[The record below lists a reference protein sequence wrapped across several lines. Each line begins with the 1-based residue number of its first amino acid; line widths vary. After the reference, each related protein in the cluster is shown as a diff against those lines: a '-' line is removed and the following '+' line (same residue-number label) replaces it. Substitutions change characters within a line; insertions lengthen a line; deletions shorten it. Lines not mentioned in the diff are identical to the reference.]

1 MDQYPLDP
9 ARGAVSRTIVR
20 VSMNLLGLLP
30 PDLSALLHAAGV
42 PTPEADARRVLAR
55 LISEGRSDVVP
66 RGGMRRVVVEAL
78 AAHRWDRPRV
88 IERVPDADGGLRY
101 VFQADDGQV
110 FDVVRIPLHV
120 QGRYS
125 VCLSSQVGC
134 AMQCAFCA
142 TGKLGLTRNLS
153 AAEIIGAFLVVRDEL
168 READAA
174 ARVSGAVFMGQ
185 GEPLHNYDAVLQ
197 AANVLRDPCGGRIA
211 SEAISISTVGLV
223 PAIRR
228 FAAEKQP
235 FRLILSLTSADPVVR
250 RRLLPV
256 AGRHDLAELAEALSL
271 VHAAQGDRVTLA
283 WVLLGGV
290 NTDPSEVER
299 IRAAFGHLPLRI
311 NLIDVNADPA
321 GDPDSDSQQGEV
333 FRRAT
338 DPERNTFMDALQV
351 LKSPVVRR
359 YSVGRDQNAACGMLA
374 ARTAVEPDT
383 APCT

>member
-1 MDQYPLDP
+1 
-9 ARGAVSRTIVR
+9 
-20 VSMNLLGLLP
+20 MNLLGLLP
-30 PDLSALLHAAGV
+30 TDLSALLHAAGV
-42 PTPEADARRVLAR
+42 PAPEGDARRVLAR
-55 LISEGRSDVVP
+55 LISEGRSDAVP
-66 RGGMRRVVVEAL
+66 RGGLRRVVVDAL
-78 AAHRWDRPRV
+78 AAHSWSRPTV
-88 IERVPDADGGLRY
+88 VERVPDSDGGLRY
-101 VFQADDGQV
+101 VFHADDGAL

-120 QGRYS
+120 SGRYS

-153 AAEIIGAFLVVRDEL
+153 AAEIIGAFLVVRDDL
-168 READAA
+168 RDAEPES
-174 ARVSGAVFMGQ
+174 RVTGAVFMGQ
-185 GEPLHNYDAVLQ
+185 GEPLHNYEAVLQ
-197 AANVLRDPCGGRIA
+197 AAHVLRDPCGGRIA

-228 FAAEKQP
+228 FALERQP
-235 FRLILSLTSADPVVR
+235 FRLILSLTSADPTVR

-271 VHAAQGDRVTLA
+271 VHEAQGDRVTLA

-290 NTDPSEVER
+290 NTDPAEVER

-311 NLIDVNADPA
+311 NLIDVNANPVS
-321 GDPDSDSQQGEV
+321 PDGETSGET

-338 DPERNTFMDALQV
+338 DEERNTFMDALQV

-383 APCT
+383 APSS

>member
-1 MDQYPLDP
+1 
-9 ARGAVSRTIVR
+9 
-20 VSMNLLGLLP
+20 MNLLGLLP
-30 PDLSALLHAAGV
+30 TDLSALLHAAGV
-42 PTPEADARRVLAR
+42 PAPEGDARRVLAR

-66 RGGMRRVVVEAL
+66 RGGLRRVVVDAL
-78 AAHRWDRPRV
+78 AAHSWSRPTV
-88 IERVPDADGGLRY
+88 VERVPDSDGGLRY
-101 VFQADDGQV
+101 VFQADDGAL

-120 QGRYS
+120 SGRYS

-153 AAEIIGAFLVVRDEL
+153 ASEIIGAFLAVRDEL
-168 READAA
+168 RAA
-174 ARVSGAVFMGQ
+174 EPDSRVTGAVFMGQ

-197 AANVLRDPCGGRIA
+197 AAHVLRDPCGGRIA

-228 FAAEKQP
+228 FALERQP
-235 FRLILSLTSADPVVR
+235 FRLILSLTSADPTVR

-271 VHAAQGDRVTLA
+271 VHEAQGDRVTLA

-290 NTDPSEVER
+290 NTDPAEVER
-299 IRAAFGHLPLRI
+299 IGAAFGHLPLRI
-311 NLIDVNADPA
+311 NLIDVNANPVS
-321 GDPDSDSQQGEV
+321 PDGEASGET

-338 DPERNTFMDALQV
+338 DEERNTFMDALQV

-383 APCT
+383 ASCS